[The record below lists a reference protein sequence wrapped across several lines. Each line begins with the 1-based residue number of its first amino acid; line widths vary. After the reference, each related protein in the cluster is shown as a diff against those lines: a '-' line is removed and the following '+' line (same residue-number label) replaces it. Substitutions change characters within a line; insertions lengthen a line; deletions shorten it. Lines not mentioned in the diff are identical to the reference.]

1 MPKNES
7 NVPAVHPVV
16 AKLLATEDATPP
28 KALSGYTGRASRD
41 GYILVYPSLRT
52 LDRSYEIAVADIL
65 HTESIPESI
74 KPFGA
79 TMFWLRPEAVVGFRH
94 VNTGNSSESAPPQP
108 GVPPPFPFPD
118 GRVGRLMMQSPVLNP
133 SAAPPEQMLTNGW
146 QAFHCTCTECSVC
159 MSHCDN
165 SCSS

>member
-1 MPKNES
+1 MPKN
-7 NVPAVHPVV
+7 NPTIPAVHPVID
-16 AKLLATEDATPP
+16 KLLPTDDATPP
-28 KALSGYTGRASRD
+28 KAVSGYVGRSSRD
-41 GYILVYPSLRT
+41 GYVLVYPSLRT
-52 LDRSYEIAVADIL
+52 LDRSYQIAIADIV

-79 TMFWLRPEAVVGFRH
+79 TMFWLKPEAVVGFGH
-94 VNTGNSSESAPPQP
+94 VNSGDSQSGSAQPLTPPQFNP
-108 GVPPPFPFPD
+108 A
-118 GRVGRLMMQSPVLNP
+118 RVGRLTMQSPVLNP
-133 SAAPPEQMLTNGW
+133 SAQPADIYLSDW

>member
-7 NVPAVHPVV
+7 NIPAVHPVID
-16 AKLLATEDATPP
+16 KLLSTEDATPP
-28 KALSGYTGRASRD
+28 KALSGYVGRSSRD
-41 GYILVYPSLRT
+41 GYVLVYPSLRT
-52 LDRSYEIAVADIL
+52 LDRSYEISAADIL
-65 HTESIPESI
+65 HTEAIPESI

-94 VNTGNSSESAPPQP
+94 VNTGSSSESNAPQP
-108 GVPPPFPFPD
+108 SGPQFPD
-118 GRVGRLMMQSPVLNP
+118 ARVGRLMIQSPMLNP
-133 SAAPPEQMLTNGW
+133 SAAPPEQMLTSNGW